1 VPAVEDHLLLDLDRS
16 AGDGVRVQV
25 ERGLRTAI
33 RDGRLRPDTRLP
45 STRSLSKRLQVSRG
59 IVVEA
64 YAQLVAEGYLQAR
77 QGSGTRVGPGTPAPA
92 PTGATLPRARPPRY
106 DFSLGVPDLAAFPR
120 GAWMAALRRVLRDAP
135 DARLGHPDPRGAGEL
150 RHALAAYLGRVRGVL
165 VAPERVLVCT
175 GFAQGLG
182 LVARALRF
190 EGVRRIAMEDPGFV
204 LHRWILDGAGLE
216 VVPVP
221 VDDRGLRVDAL
232 GATGAEAVLVAP
244 ARQAITGVVLA
255 PERRTEL
262 VAWAHTTGGLIVED
276 DYDAEYRYDRD
287 PVGAL
292 QGLAPAHVVYG
303 GSVSKTLAPALRLGW
318 LVLPERLGDR
328 TAFEKLLADAGS
340 PTLEQLALA
349 DLIERGEHDRHLRRM
364 RLVYRSRRDAFVSA
378 VAAHLPGARV
388 GGVAAGLH
396 AIVELPAGTDE
407 GALVAAARERD
418 VAIEPVFPHRARA
431 DAAVT
436 PSVLAGY
443 ASLPEP
449 AIVEGVRRIGAALG
463 AIGDAGRSA

>member
-1 VPAVEDHLLLDLDRS
+1 MLLELDRS
-16 AGDGVRVQV
+16 AGDGIRVQL

-33 RDGRLRPDTRLP
+33 RDGRLHPGTRLP
-45 STRSLSKRLQVSRG
+45 SSRALSERLQVSRG

-77 QGSGTRVGPGTPAPA
+77 QGSGTRVGPGPRGPA
-92 PTGATLPRARPPRY
+92 PTGGERPRERPPRY
-106 DFSLGVPDLAAFPR
+106 DFGLGVPDLAAFPR
-120 GAWMAALRRVLRDAP
+120 APWMAALRRVLRETP
-135 DARLGHPDPRGAGEL
+135 DAHLGHPDPRGAGAL
-150 RHALAAYLGRVRGVL
+150 RHALATYLGRVRGVL
-165 VAPERVLVCT
+165 AAPERVLVCT

-190 EGVRRIAMEDPGFV
+190 EGVRRVAMEDPAFV

-232 GATGAEAVLVAP
+232 ADSGAEAVLVAP

-262 VAWAHTTGGLIVED
+262 VAWARATGGLVIED

-292 QGLAPAHVVYG
+292 QGLAPEHVVYG

-318 LVLPERLGDR
+318 LVLPEWLGDR
-328 TAFEKLLADAGS
+328 VSFEKLLADTGS

-349 DLIERGEHDRHLRRM
+349 DLMARGEHDRHLRRM
-364 RLVYRSRRDAFVSA
+364 RLVYRHRRDAFVAA
-378 VAAHLPGARV
+378 VAEYLPRARV

-396 AIVELPAGTDE
+396 AIVMLPAGTGE
-407 GALVAAARERD
+407 AALVAAARERG
-418 VAIEPVFPHRARA
+418 VAIEPAFPHRASTAA
-431 DAAVT
+431 DVT
-436 PSVLAGY
+436 PAVLAGY
-443 ASLPEP
+443 AALPEP
-449 AIVEGVRRIGAALG
+449 TIREGVRHIGMALAATC
-463 AIGDAGRSA
+463 